1 MATLKILIDGL
12 SLILAIVALLLAG
25 IEYNSHKKTDMKSN
39 YIKKR
44 VLAIGIAIA
53 FCSGMYAQTAS
64 YVLLESESSSN
75 SNVRMRLVVYG
86 KSKKTIDMEA
96 QCAALRNVLFEG
108 CPNTQYSKALM
119 EDGEI
124 TSKEKYQQYFEVLF
138 YRRYSDF
145 IAFYESTSAFKKGDK
160 KKGTEYVV
168 EVKVLNLR
176 KDLETNGVKRMI
188 GL

>member
-1 MATLKILIDGL
+1 
-12 SLILAIVALLLAG
+12 
-25 IEYNSHKKTDMKSN
+25 
-39 YIKKR
+39 
-44 VLAIGIAIA
+44 
-53 FCSGMYAQTAS
+53 
-64 YVLLESESSSN
+64 
-75 SNVRMRLVVYG
+75 
-86 KSKKTIDMEA
+86 MEA

-124 TSKEKYQQYFEVLF
+124 TSKEKYQQYFEVLLSK
-138 YRRYSDF
+138 RYSDF
-145 IAFYESTSAFKKGDK
+145 ITFYEATSAFKKGDK

-176 KDLETNGVKRMI
+176 KDLETNGVKRKI